1 MVVII
6 SCMESALPKSSDLV
20 ATEINSFCIQNE
32 STNGDDD
39 DGDNGIDIAP
49 AA

>member
-1 MVVII
+1 MVVVI
-6 SCMESALPKSSDLV
+6 SCMESALPKSNDLF
-20 ATEINSFCIQNE
+20 ATEISSFSTQNE